1 MVLEIS
7 DMGALDSPE
16 HGSNNFC
23 IMGSTVLIVQIVWG
37 FLLRSLISTGS
48 NVSSSE
54 LIEAT
59 ISIIKICVF
68 FLKTFFL

>member
-1 MVLEIS
+1 MDV
-7 DMGALDSPE
+7 GALDSPG
-16 HGSNNFC
+16 HGSNNSC
-23 IMGSTVLIVQIVWG
+23 DIGSTVLIVQIVWG
-37 FLLRSLISTGS
+37 FLLRSLISTSS

-54 LIEAT
+54 LFEET

>member
-1 MVLEIS
+1 MDV
-7 DMGALDSPE
+7 GTLDSPG
-16 HGSNNFC
+16 HNSNNFC
-23 IMGSTVLIVQIVWG
+23 IMGSTVLVVQIVWG
-37 FLLRSLISTGS
+37 FLLRSLIFTGS

-54 LIEAT
+54 LLRAA